1 MTLHLRFA
9 YLFATIVLLASP
21 ARAASGSMSVAE
33 AGAMG
38 EFRPGSEIR
47 GNVQANPDGLKGAA
61 SGSYFGKQAG
71 QILSRVRPDR
81 EVRGAKEAQIYK
93 RFSRSVV
100 LVLTKDG
107 LGTGTLVS
115 SSGDIITN
123 FHVIKGAKDVGVI
136 FKPVAEGQNP
146 TKADL
151 LRAKIIKVDEV
162 ADLALIRVEK
172 VPAGIEPITIGD
184 KSDVSVG
191 DDVHAIGHPTG
202 EAWTYTRGVVS
213 QIRAAYEWTS
223 STNEP
228 SHKANVIQ
236 TQTPINPGNSG
247 GPLLTSTGKLA
258 GINSF
263 KSKGEGLNF
272 AIANDEV
279 RRFINT
285 AGDRLAS
292 KTTTGNEKI
301 AAKDGECE
309 AKEIYRGNSKDDSS
323 AIIGIDTDCD
333 GKAEI
338 EIRTPYDIR
347 KPITLVVDENKDG
360 KTDMIIFDT
369 KRKGKWEFSF
379 RDTNFD
385 GKWDLECE
393 HETGELEPTRCVPYR
408 EKTGKE

>member
-1 MTLHLRFA
+1 
-9 YLFATIVLLASP
+9 
-21 ARAASGSMSVAE
+21 
-33 AGAMG
+33 MG
-38 EFRPGSEIR
+38 EFQPGSQIR
-47 GNVQANPDGLKGAA
+47 GAVDTNPDIVKGAA
-61 SGSYFGKQAG
+61 GGSFFGKQAG
-71 QILSRVRPDR
+71 QILNRVRPDR

-100 LVLTKDG
+100 LVLTKGG

-115 SSGDIITN
+115 ANGDIITN

-136 FKPVAEGQNP
+136 FKPVVEGQKP

-151 LRAKIIKVDEV
+151 VRAKVIKVDEV

-172 VPAGIEPITIGD
+172 VPVGIAPIAIGD
-184 KSDVSVG
+184 KSVVAVG

-213 QIRAAYEWTS
+213 QIRSGYEWTS
-223 STNEP
+223 GGDDAA
-228 SHKANVIQ
+228 HKANVIQ

-247 GPLLTSTGKLA
+247 GPLLSSDGKLA

-272 AIANDEV
+272 AIASDEV
-279 RRFINT
+279 RQFMSAT
-285 AGDRLAS
+285 TDRLAS
-292 KTTTGNEKI
+292 KASSGNQKK
-301 AAKDGECE
+301 AAKDDECPV
-309 AKEIYRGNSKDDSS
+309 KEVYRGNSKDDST
-323 AIIGIDTDCD
+323 AIVGLDTDCD

-360 KTDMIIFDT
+360 KQDMIVFDT
-369 KRKGKWEFSF
+369 KRNGKWEFSL
-379 RDTNFD
+379 RDTDFD

-393 HETGELEPTRCVPYR
+393 HDDGDVMPARCVPYKPASR
-408 EKTGKE
+408 N

>member
-1 MTLHLRFA
+1 MTLHIRFVSMLA
-9 YLFATIVLLASP
+9 ATFLLAGH
-21 ARAASGSMSVAE
+21 AAAAPDSMGMPG

-38 EFRPGSEIR
+38 EFQPGSQIR
-47 GNVQANPDGLKGAA
+47 GSVQVSPDGLKDAT
-61 SGSYFGKQAG
+61 SGSIFGKQAG
-71 QILSRVRPDR
+71 QILSRVKPDR

-100 LVLTKDG
+100 LVLTKEG

-115 SSGDIITN
+115 ASGDIITN

-136 FKPVAEGQNP
+136 FKPIQEGQKP

-151 LRAKIIKVDEV
+151 VRARIVKVDEV

-172 VPAGIEPITIGD
+172 VPAGIEPMTIGD
-184 KSDVSVG
+184 KSDIAVG

-213 QIRAAYEWTS
+213 QIRAAYEWT
-223 STNEP
+223 TDATEAN
-228 SHKANVIQ
+228 HKANVIQ

-247 GPLLTSTGKLA
+247 GPLITSTGKLA
-258 GINSF
+258 GVNTF
-263 KSKGEGLNF
+263 KSKGEGMNF

-279 RRFINT
+279 RRFIST
-285 AGDRLAS
+285 SGDRLAS
-292 KTTTGNEKI
+292 KKATGSQKT
-301 AAKDGECE
+301 AAKDGECQV
-309 AKEIYRGNSKDDSS
+309 KEVYRGNSKDDST
-323 AIIGIDTDCD
+323 AIVGIDTDCD

-338 EIRTPYDIR
+338 EVRTPYDIR

-360 KTDMIIFDT
+360 KPDMILFDT
-369 KRKGKWEFSF
+369 KRTGKWEYSF

-393 HETGELEPTRCVPYR
+393 HADGELIPTRCVPYKE
-408 EKTGKE
+408 EK

>member
-1 MTLHLRFA
+1 MTLHLCFA
-9 YLFATIVLLASP
+9 SLLAAIVLLASP
-21 ARAASGSMSVAE
+21 ARAASDSMSVAE

-47 GNVQANPDGLKGAA
+47 GSVQASPGALKDAA
-61 SGSYFGKQAG
+61 SGSFFGKQAG
-71 QILSRVRPDR
+71 QILSRVKPDR

-107 LGTGTLVS
+107 LGTGTLVGA
-115 SSGDIITN
+115 SGDIITN

-136 FKPVAEGQNP
+136 FKPIQEGQKP

-151 LRAKIIKVDEV
+151 VRARIVKVDEV

-172 VPAGIEPITIGD
+172 VPAGIEPMAIGD
-184 KSDVSVG
+184 KSDVAVG

-223 STNEP
+223 DGTDVN
-228 SHKANVIQ
+228 HKANVIQ

-247 GPLLTSTGKLA
+247 GPLITSTGKLA
-258 GINSF
+258 GVNTF

-279 RRFINT
+279 RRFIST

-292 KTTTGNEKI
+292 KRAAGSQKA
-301 AAKDGECE
+301 AAKDGECQATE
-309 AKEIYRGNSKDDSS
+309 VYRGNSKDDSM
-323 AIIGIDTDCD
+323 AIIGYDTDCD

-338 EIRTPYDIR
+338 EMRTPYDIR
-347 KPITLVVDENKDG
+347 KPIQLVVDENKDG
-360 KTDMIIFDT
+360 KPDTIILDGN
-369 KRKGKWEFSF
+369 RDGKWEFSL

-393 HETGELEPTRCVPYR
+393 HETGELEPTRCVPYQ
-408 EKTGKE
+408 EKPQR

>member
-1 MTLHLRFA
+1 MNPNMRFVFVLA
-9 YLFATIVLLASP
+9 ATWLLSGNVG
-21 ARAASGSMSVAE
+21 AADSVSVE
-33 AGAMG
+33 VGAMG
-38 EFRPGSEIR
+38 EFRPGTEIR
-47 GNVQANPDGLKGAA
+47 GKVEANPEALKGAA
-61 SGSYFGKQAG
+61 TGSFYGKQAG

-107 LGTGTLVS
+107 LGTGTVVS
-115 SSGDIITN
+115 ASGDILTN
-123 FHVIKGAKDVGVI
+123 FHVIRGATDVGVI
-136 FKPVAEGQNP
+136 FKPVVEGQKP
-146 TKADL
+146 AKADL
-151 LRAKIIKVDEV
+151 LRARIIRVDEV
-162 ADLALIRVEK
+162 ADLALIRVGK
-172 VPAGIEPITIGD
+172 LPAGIEPMTIGD

-223 STNEP
+223 DGTDVN
-228 SHKANVIQ
+228 HKANVIQ

-247 GPLLTSTGKLA
+247 GPLITSTGKLA
-258 GINSF
+258 GVNTF
-263 KSKGEGLNF
+263 KAKGEGLNF

-279 RRFINT
+279 RRFIST
-285 AGDRLAS
+285 SGDRLAS
-292 KTTTGNEKI
+292 KRAAGTQQT
-301 AAKDGECE
+301 AAKNDGECKVTE
-309 AKEIYRGNSKDDSS
+309 VYRGNSKDDST
-323 AIIGIDTDCD
+323 AIVGIDTDCD

-338 EIRTPYDIR
+338 EIRKPYDIR

-360 KTDMIIFDT
+360 KPDTIIFDT
-369 KRKGKWEFSF
+369 KREGKWEYSF

-393 HETGELEPTRCVPYR
+393 HEDGGLMATRCVPYR